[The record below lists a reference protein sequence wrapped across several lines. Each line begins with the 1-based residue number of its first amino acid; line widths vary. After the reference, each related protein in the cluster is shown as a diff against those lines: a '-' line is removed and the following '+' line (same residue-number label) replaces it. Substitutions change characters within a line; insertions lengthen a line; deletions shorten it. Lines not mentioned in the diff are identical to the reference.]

1 MSVHALIAIYMP
13 TFRSSVAFT
22 FRPPGNRV
30 QTAQTSRDD
39 TENAGETA
47 PRVAQRLNDVRSM
60 GGIRAINRVRALS
73 QFSASDGGHTQP
85 EILRQIR
92 GIVSRS
98 SAEPVFDFY

>member
-1 MSVHALIAIYMP
+1 MP
-13 TFRSSVAFT
+13 AFRSSVAFT
-22 FRPPGNRV
+22 FRPPGNRA
-30 QTAQTSRDD
+30 QTAPTSRHD
-39 TENAGETA
+39 TEKAGEIT
-47 PRVAQRLNDVRSM
+47 PRVEQGLNDIHSM
-60 GGIRAINRVRALS
+60 GGLRAINRVRALS

>member
-1 MSVHALIAIYMP
+1 
-13 TFRSSVAFT
+13 
-22 FRPPGNRV
+22 
-30 QTAQTSRDD
+30 
-39 TENAGETA
+39 
-47 PRVAQRLNDVRSM
+47 M
-60 GGIRAINRVRALS
+60 GGLRAINRVRALS